1 MVQSWI
7 QLCSYLVKC
16 WWRST
21 LALRSTVRDWS
32 QEDSQSRCCSPLCSV
47 LFLCLAPS
55 LVRPASVVLSSLGLV
70 DLPPLL
76 SLSKLNWRPSGCCWY
91 DGSLAAA
98 KEIMC
103 YSRSLSLINYAI
115 ALDWI
120 FWLNDYLVIS
130 LTCLR
135 KCCLDPPF
143 MRLGGLPRLPM
154 GLWGQ
159 RPTFSDL
166 NRLRRFLQLTLNLL
180 GVRDEQDCVCCS
192 IQFYEHKLAKF
203 CLGRTVSLHQIG
215 LAKMQLS

>member
-7 QLCSYLVKC
+7 YLVKS

-21 LALRSTVRDWS
+21 LALRSTVRDLC

-55 LVRPASVVLSSLGLV
+55 LFQPASAVLSSSGLV
-70 DLPPLL
+70 DPPLL

-91 DGSLAAA
+91 DESLAAA
-98 KEIMC
+98 KEIMW

-115 ALDWI
+115 ALDCI
-120 FWLNDYLVIS
+120 FWLNVIS

-135 KCCLDPPF
+135 KCSLDPSF

-159 RPTFSDL
+159 RPNFSDL
-166 NRLRRFLQLTLNLL
+166 NRFRRFLQLTLNL
-180 GVRDEQDCVCCS
+180 
-192 IQFYEHKLAKF
+192 
-203 CLGRTVSLHQIG
+203 
-215 LAKMQLS
+215 